1 MNRFQLALSACLPVF
16 AMLGATPGAAK
27 PAAGAEASMRAL
39 YASRPFDVA
48 RKSLAADYDRMVS
61 EITTLTEIPA
71 PPFKEAKR
79 AAAYLE
85 MLRAAGL
92 QDVEMDAEGNVMGL
106 RKGTGGGPLLVVA
119 AHLDTVFP
127 EGTPIKVRREGDYLH
142 APGIGDDTSSL
153 PVLLAFIRALDKAG
167 IRTRSD
173 ILFMGDVGEEGPG
186 DLRGM
191 RHLFTKGKYKGRI
204 AQFISIE
211 PGRDRVTNGGVGSK
225 RYKVTFTGPGGHS
238 YGAFGLVSPA
248 YAMGDAIVEFGKMK
262 VPAHPRTT
270 FNVGVVEGGTSVNS
284 IPFETAMTVDMR
296 SESKD
301 ELAKADAYLHSI
313 LPGAV
318 DRENAARSTAR
329 GKISY
334 EAKLI
339 GDRPVGH
346 TADDNALVRTAYAAI
361 AVGGGKPELESSST
375 DANMPMSL
383 GIPAITIGSG
393 FASERSHSPGERLKL
408 DREDTLRYMTMS
420 LATVIGAAG
429 IAK

>member
-1 MNRFQLALSACLPVF
+1 MKRFPMLLSAAAVLV
-16 AMLGATPGAAK
+16 ATPALAK
-27 PAAGAEASMRAL
+27 PADNAEATMRAL
-39 YASRPFDVA
+39 YGSRAFNVA
-48 RKSLAADYDRMVS
+48 RQSLAADYDRIVS

-79 AAAYLE
+79 AAVYLE

-92 QDVEMDAEGNVMGL
+92 RDVEADAEGNVMGL

-127 EGTPIKVRREGDYLH
+127 EGTDTKVRREGNYLN
-142 APGIGDDTSSL
+142 APGVGDDTSSL

-191 RHLFTKGKYKGRI
+191 RHLFNKGKYKGRI
-204 AQFISIE
+204 AQFISVE

-225 RYKVTFTGPGGHS
+225 RYKITFKGPGGHS
-238 YGAFGLVSPA
+238 FGAFGLVNPA
-248 YAMGDAIVEFGKMK
+248 YAMADAMVAFGKMQ
-262 VPAHPRTT
+262 VPETPKTT
-270 FNVGVVEGGTSVNS
+270 YNIGVVEGGTSVNS

-296 SESKD
+296 SVD
-301 ELAKADAYLHSI
+301 AGELAKEDAYLKSI
-313 LPGAV
+313 LDPAV
-318 DRENAARSTAR
+318 ARENAARSTAK
-329 GKISY
+329 GKIEY
-334 EAKLI
+334 KLELI

-346 TADDNALVRTAYAAI
+346 TAPDAPLVKTAMAAI
-361 AVGGGKPELESSST
+361 AIGGGKPELESSST
-375 DANMPMSL
+375 DSNLPMSL
-383 GIPAITIGSG
+383 GIPAVTIGSG
-393 FASERSHSPGERLKL
+393 FHTERAHAPDERLLL
-408 DREDTLRYMTMS
+408 DRDDTVRYMTMS

-429 IAK
+429 VAK